1 MNDLVRFR
9 ERDDAPSSDT
19 YKWNDPP
26 EGTIGASVADMDVHV
41 APPVAAALHD
51 AVHRSSTG
59 YVNPDMRGVADSI
72 AAWHQRRFD
81 HQVDPTLVRFAP
93 NVVNAIVQ
101 AATVMAP
108 AQPRILMNTP
118 VYYPFFAV
126 ADELRMAQVH
136 ISMLE
141 GDGRWVLDLD
151 RMDAEAAEG
160 GIILLCN
167 PHNPTGAVPTR
178 AELDGVA
185 EIARRHGNPVIS
197 DEIHGPLTHPGHRLI
212 PFAEVAPDL
221 GDRLVTVTSTSKAF
235 NLPGVK
241 FAWLVPGSA
250 ELAAKV
256 DALPSM
262 LRSGTSSFG
271 PAATVAATSQG
282 DPWLDELVE
291 RLTERRDRL
300 GVLLSERLPG
310 VRWIPPEA
318 TFLAWLDFRGYDLA
332 DEPAKVLRG
341 HGVDLSQGTVFGEE
355 GHGHARMNF
364 GCSATTLELM
374 VDRIATA
381 LEG

>member
-1 MNDLVRFR
+1 MNGIVRFR
-9 ERDDAPSSDT
+9 ELDDAPSSDT

-26 EGTIGASVADMDVHV
+26 AGTIGASVADMDVHL
-41 APPVAAALHD
+41 APPIAAALHD

-59 YVNPDMRGVADSI
+59 YVNPDMRGTADSI
-72 AAWHQRRFD
+72 AGWHHRRFG
-81 HQVDPTLVRFAP
+81 QTVDPGLIRFAR

-108 AQPRILMNTP
+108 ERPRILMNTP

-126 ADELRMAQVH
+126 ADEVEMAQVR

-141 GDGRWVLDLD
+141 HEGRWVLDLD

-178 AELDGVA
+178 AELEGVA
-185 EIARRHGNPVIS
+185 DISRRHGNPIIS
-197 DEIHGPLTHPGHRLI
+197 DEIHGPLTYPGYEFI

-221 GDRLVTVTSTSKAF
+221 GDRLITVTSTSKSF

-241 FAWLVPGSA
+241 FAWLIPGSA

-256 DALPSM
+256 DGLSTM
-262 LRSGTSSFG
+262 LTYGTSSFG

-282 DPWLDELVE
+282 DQWLDELVE
-291 RLTERRDRL
+291 HLTERRDRL
-300 GVLLSERLPG
+300 GELLAERLP
-310 VRWIPPEA
+310 RTNWIAPEA
-318 TFLAWLDFRGYDLA
+318 TFLAWLDFRAYGLP
-332 DEPAKVLRG
+332 DEPATVLRA
-341 HGVDLSQGTVFGEE
+341 HGVDLSSGTVFGEE
-355 GHGHARMNF
+355 GKGHARLNF
-364 GCSATTLELM
+364 GCSAATLELM